1 MDFIMDFTSAIF
13 NELVDEGVKYVN
25 QVSFCMQ
32 FIPSSITYLLVI
44 IINLFIA
51 DRAYMYW
58 KMKLQEKKMD
68 AFIEGKSET
77 TGMDSLS
84 SSK

>member
-1 MDFIMDFTSAIF
+1 MDFLIDFTSA
-13 NELVDEGVKYVN
+13 LVDEIVDEGAKYVN

-32 FIPSSITYLLVI
+32 FIPSSITYLLVSLI
-44 IINLFIA
+44 ILFIA

-58 KMKLQEKKMD
+58 KMQLQEKKMD

-77 TGMDSLS
+77 TGMESLS

>member
-1 MDFIMDFTSAIF
+1 MNYLKSFASAI
-13 NELVDEGVKYVN
+13 VDESIKYVN
-25 QVSFCMQ
+25 QVGFCMQ
-32 FIPSSITYLLVI
+32 FIPSSIIYLLVSLI
-44 IINLFIA
+44 ILFIA

-58 KMKLQEKKMD
+58 KMELQEKKMD

-77 TGMDSLS
+77 TGMESLS